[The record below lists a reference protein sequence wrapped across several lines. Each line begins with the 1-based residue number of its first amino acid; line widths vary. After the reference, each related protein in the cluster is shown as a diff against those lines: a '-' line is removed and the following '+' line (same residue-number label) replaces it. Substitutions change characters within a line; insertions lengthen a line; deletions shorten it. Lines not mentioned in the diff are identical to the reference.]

1 MPGKPCLRHFYASV
15 NKTQIYFITIQ
26 VIFFSNFIFY
36 RLYWSIKYEQIL
48 WTAMRFCGTISNIK
62 YALDHF
68 EVEEKLKQ
76 KMLEAVAQGV
86 EEVRRY

>member
-1 MPGKPCLRHFYASV
+1 
-15 NKTQIYFITIQ
+15 
-26 VIFFSNFIFY
+26 
-36 RLYWSIKYEQIL
+36 
-48 WTAMRFCGTISNIK
+48 MRFGGTISNIK